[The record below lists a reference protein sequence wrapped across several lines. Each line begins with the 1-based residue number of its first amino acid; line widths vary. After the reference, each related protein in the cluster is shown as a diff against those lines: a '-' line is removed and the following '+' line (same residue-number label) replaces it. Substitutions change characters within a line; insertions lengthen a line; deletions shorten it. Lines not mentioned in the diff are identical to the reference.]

1 MDKEAKPGEQYVGV
15 ICVKC
20 NTPILLFP
28 DKSKG
33 KLSVFGPGTLRI
45 TCPDPNCECQTDYN
59 AEQLRHFQV
68 QQRD

>member
-1 MDKEAKPGEQYVGV
+1 MDREAKPGEQYVGV

-33 KLSVFGPGTLRI
+33 KLSIFGPGTLQI
-45 TCPDPNCECQTDYN
+45 TCPDPNCKNQADYG
-59 AEQLRHFQV
+59 AEQLGHFQV